1 MLPVKYYLEGNSY
14 SVIYSMKISL
24 KNICMVLLVSYWN
37 SQEKGKHYDNYISPY
52 MTAKNLYA
60 LTVRVKLIFSIMSQA

>member
-1 MLPVKYYLEGNSY
+1 
-14 SVIYSMKISL
+14 MKISL